1 MKENEIHTIVGSN
14 VKLTGTLKDTNDIV
28 IHGTVEGEVVS
39 DQNIVVD
46 ETANIKGPVTA
57 QAVSVSGVVEGMVRA
72 LDKLEIHPS
81 GRVDG
86 NIQTKDLIIHSGARF
101 IGKSD
106 IISDEQGQASSDSS
120 DEDMPVIE
128 QSDETDEESEDG
140 DEEVKVEVD
149 EE

>member
-1 MKENEIHTIVGSN
+1 MKENEVHTIVGSN

-28 IHGTVEGEVVS
+28 IHGTVEGEVIS

-46 ETANIKGPVTA
+46 ETANVKGPVTA
-57 QAVSVSGVVEGMVRA
+57 QSVSVSGVVEGMVKA

-106 IISDEQGQASSDSS
+106 IISDDQSRDASEEGIPD
-120 DEDMPVIE
+120 VE
-128 QSDETDEESEDG
+128 QSDEAEETGESA

>member
-14 VKLTGTLKDTNDIV
+14 VKLTGTLKDTNDLV
-28 IHGTVEGEVVS
+28 IHGTVEGEVIS

-46 ETANIKGPVTA
+46 ETANVKGPVTA
-57 QAVSVSGVVEGMVRA
+57 QSVSVSGVVEGMVKA

-106 IISDEQGQASSDSS
+106 IISDDQSQGTSEEGTPD
-120 DEDMPVIE
+120 VE
-128 QSDETDEESEDG
+128 QSDEAEEAGESE

>member
-1 MKENEIHTIVGSN
+1 MKENEVHTIVGSN

-28 IHGTVEGEVVS
+28 IHGTVEGEVIS

-46 ETANIKGPVTA
+46 ETANVKGPVTA
-57 QAVSVSGVVEGMVRA
+57 QSVSVSGVVEGMVKA

-106 IISDEQGQASSDSS
+106 IISDDQSQGTSEEGTPD
-120 DEDMPVIE
+120 VE
-128 QSDETDEESEDG
+128 QSDEAEETGESA

>member
-1 MKENEIHTIVGSN
+1 MKENEVHTIVGSN

-28 IHGTVEGEVVS
+28 IHGTVEGEVIS

-46 ETANIKGPVTA
+46 ETANVKGPVTA
-57 QAVSVSGVVEGMVRA
+57 QSVSVSGVVEGMVKA

-106 IISDEQGQASSDSS
+106 IISDDQSQGTSEEGTPD
-120 DEDMPVIE
+120 VE
-128 QSDETDEESEDG
+128 QSDEAEEAGESE

>member
-1 MKENEIHTIVGSN
+1 MKENEVHTIVGSN

-28 IHGTVEGEVVS
+28 IHGTVDGEVIS

-46 ETANIKGPVTA
+46 ETANVKGPVTA
-57 QAVSVSGVVEGMVRA
+57 QSVSVSGVVEGMVKA

-106 IISDEQGQASSDSS
+106 IISDDQSQGTSEEGTPD
-120 DEDMPVIE
+120 VE
-128 QSDETDEESEDG
+128 QSDEAEEAGESE

>member
-1 MKENEIHTIVGSN
+1 MKDNEIHTIVGSN

-28 IHGTVEGEVVS
+28 IHGTVEGEVIS

-46 ETANIKGPVTA
+46 ETANVKGPVTA
-57 QAVSVSGVVEGMVRA
+57 QSVSVSGVVEGMVKA

-106 IISDEQGQASSDSS
+106 IISDDQSQGTSEEGTPD
-120 DEDMPVIE
+120 VE
-128 QSDETDEESEDG
+128 QSDEAEEAGESE

>member
-1 MKENEIHTIVGSN
+1 MKENEVHTIVGSN

-28 IHGTVEGEVVS
+28 IHGTVEGEVIS

-46 ETANIKGPVTA
+46 ETANVKGPVTA
-57 QAVSVSGVVEGMVRA
+57 QSVSVSGVVEGMVKA

-106 IISDEQGQASSDSS
+106 IISDDQSRDASEEGIPD
-120 DEDMPVIE
+120 VE
-128 QSDETDEESEDG
+128 QSDEAEEAGESE

>member
-28 IHGTVEGEVVS
+28 IHGTVEGEVIS

-46 ETANIKGPVTA
+46 ETANVKGPVTA
-57 QAVSVSGVVEGMVRA
+57 QSVSVSGVVEGMVKA

-106 IISDEQGQASSDSS
+106 IISDDQSRDASEEGIPD
-120 DEDMPVIE
+120 VE
-128 QSDETDEESEDG
+128 QSDEAEETGESA

>member
-28 IHGTVEGEVVS
+28 IHGTVEGEVIS

-46 ETANIKGPVTA
+46 ETANVKGPVTA
-57 QAVSVSGVVEGMVRA
+57 QSVSVSGVVEGMVKA

-106 IISDEQGQASSDSS
+106 IISDDQSQGTSEEGTPD
-120 DEDMPVIE
+120 VE
-128 QSDETDEESEDG
+128 QSDEAEEAGESE